1 MISSAIDSAL
11 KYSDFTEIIIAS
23 NGETLRDDIPEKYL
37 KNKKIKIVRSS
48 KRLNMP
54 DNWYFGFEHAHS
66 KWVRFLADDDF
77 MVINPTLLLE
87 ILNKSQCSGIKFD
100 SKTFSWTEG
109 AKALEYLSNSEV
121 HTNQYEVTQVSIK
134 TLKNKF
140 WTYQRLSQI
149 PGGAAGSIIR
159 RDFLLELQD
168 SKFLFSGIA
177 PDWNTSAHY
186 LHSEENFT
194 KVNLV
199 LDYLGV
205 SKYSS
210 VYMAQNLDSVLN
222 PDPLMYSESKLHPRL
237 KNFSSK
243 CPMTWLSRIDSML
256 WARQRIGLNTGIS
269 DRALSVSAMST
280 TPSMVKKMYK
290 YLIECIDQ
298 TFLLKA
304 TYRVM
309 YALGIFRYIKFQL
322 RIRVNSE
329 ITSIDYL
336 RSNLNG

>member
-1 MISSAIDSAL
+1 MISRAIDSAL
-11 KYSDFTEIIIAS
+11 KYSTFTEIIVAS
-23 NGETLRDDIPEKYL
+23 NGESLQDDIPEMYL
-37 KNKKIKIVRSS
+37 ENDKIKIVRSS

-54 DNWYFGFEHAHS
+54 DNWYFGFKHAHC
-66 KWVRFLADDDF
+66 KWIRFLADDDF
-77 MVINPTLLLE
+77 MVINPNLLLE
-87 ILNKSQCSGIKFD
+87 ILNKSESSGIKFD
-100 SKTFSWTEG
+100 SKSFSWPESAT
-109 AKALEYLSNSEV
+109 ALEDLGNLEMYA
-121 HTNQYEVTQVSIK
+121 NQYEATPVSIK
-134 TLKNKF
+134 KLKNKF
-140 WTYQRLSQI
+140 WTNQRLSQI

-210 VYMAQNLDSVLN
+210 VYMAQNFDTLSN

-237 KNFSSK
+237 KSFSSR

-269 DRALSVSAMST
+269 DWTLSISAMST
-280 TPSMVKKMYK
+280 TPSMVKKMYN
-290 YLIECIDQ
+290 YIIECIDEKS
-298 TFLLKA
+298 LIKV
-304 TYRVM
+304 TYGVM
-309 YALGIFRYIKFQL
+309 YVLGIFRYITYKF
-322 RIRVNSE
+322 RIRLNS
-329 ITSIDYL
+329 
-336 RSNLNG
+336 

>member
-23 NGETLRDDIPEKYL
+23 NGNSLQDDIPEKYL
-37 KNKKIKIVRSS
+37 KNNKIKIVRSN

-54 DNWYFGFEHAHS
+54 DNWYFGFKHAHS

-77 MVINPTLLLE
+77 LVINPDLLLE
-87 ILNKSQCSGIKFD
+87 ILNESQSPGIKFE
-100 SKTFSWTEG
+100 SKSFSWTEN
-109 AKALEYLSNSEV
+109 ARALKDLGNLEV
-121 HTNQYEVTQVSIK
+121 HANQYEETQVSIK
-134 TLKNKF
+134 KLKNKF
-140 WTYQRLSQI
+140 WIYQRLSQI
-149 PGGAAGSIIR
+149 PGGAAGSILR
-159 RDFLLELQD
+159 RDFLLKLQD
-168 SKFLFSGIA
+168 SNYLFSGIA

-210 VYMAQNLDSVLN
+210 VYIAQNLDFVLN
-222 PDPLMYSESKLHPRL
+222 PDPLMYSESRLHPRL
-237 KNFSSK
+237 KSFSSR
-243 CPMTWLSRIDSML
+243 CPMTWLSRVDSIL

-269 DRALSVSAMST
+269 DWTLSISAMST
-280 TPSMVKKMYK
+280 TPSMVTKMYN
-290 YLIECIDQ
+290 YLIESIEV

-304 TYRVM
+304 TYRIM
-309 YALGIFRYIKFQL
+309 YTLGIFRYLKYQL
-322 RIRVNSE
+322 RIRVNSAFK
-329 ITSIDYL
+329 SFHNL
-336 RSNLNG
+336 RSNL